1 MPDALVAA
9 HTFLLEPWVNLFCL
23 IGALAVFDGD
33 QIAGGHAGR
42 IPGGNADQIPGGGR
56 IAGGRRLA
64 WGGVAFGFAAA
75 IKLWALVPLGM
86 LGLLLLCR
94 PRRLGLLAGGAV
106 AGLAV
111 SVLPFLA
118 LAPGQLI
125 TDVVSSQFTRAS
137 ASHPLSLSRLS
148 DLAGFTLFP
157 GLPAALRIATML
169 AVPAAV
175 LIGYLA
181 VCHACRRPPAA
192 LDWYALIGVAAVTGM
207 LLYLVGYWPHYG
219 AVAGP
224 FIALA
229 VALPIGL
236 LRPAEHR
243 HQLVPLIAVSLV
255 AALGI
260 SLVGLRQFG
269 AETQLRTSATLAAQA
284 DRLIPPGS
292 CVLTNDPS
300 LTVSAGRFTSDTPGC
315 PAMVD
320 SYGTL
325 LAMTGGHEMYAS
337 RQVVTSVTA
346 LWYAEFGRAHY
357 VWLETGSQGQIP
369 WTPALYT
376 YFNRNFRLIGLV
388 NGPGGRHVPKGGLY
402 ARRALPTHHLRPRAR
417 PV

>member
-1 MPDALVAA
+1 M
-9 HTFLLEPWVNLFCL
+9 
-23 IGALAVFDGD
+23 
-33 QIAGGHAGR
+33 
-42 IPGGNADQIPGGGR
+42 
-56 IAGGRRLA
+56 
-64 WGGVAFGFAAA
+64 
-75 IKLWALVPLGM
+75 
-86 LGLLLLCR
+86 
-94 PRRLGLLAGGAV
+94 
-106 AGLAV
+106 
-111 SVLPFLA
+111 
-118 LAPGQLI
+118 
-125 TDVVSSQFTRAS
+125 
-137 ASHPLSLSRLS
+137 
-148 DLAGFTLFP
+148 
-157 GLPAALRIATML
+157 
-169 AVPAAV
+169 
-175 LIGYLA
+175 
-181 VCHACRRPPAA
+181 
-192 LDWYALIGVAAVTGM
+192 
-207 LLYLVGYWPHYG
+207 
-219 AVAGP
+219 
-224 FIALA
+224 
-229 VALPIGL
+229 
-236 LRPAEHR
+236 
-243 HQLVPLIAVSLV
+243 
-255 AALGI
+255 
-260 SLVGLRQFG
+260 GLRQFG

-337 RQVVTSVTA
+337 RQLVTSVTA